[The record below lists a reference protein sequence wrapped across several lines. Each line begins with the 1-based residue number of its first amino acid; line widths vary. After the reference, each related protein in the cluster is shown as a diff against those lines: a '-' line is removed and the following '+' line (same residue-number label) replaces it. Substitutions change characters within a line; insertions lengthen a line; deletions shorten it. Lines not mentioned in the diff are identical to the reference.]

1 TLERSDRPF
10 APPPVTI
17 VPAALDWPARVAHR
31 YAAATRS
38 HPLPDLSDHGLVP
51 RRRTHRSFPG
61 NTAHF
66 ARALRRS
73 DRRSRRPQALTHRH
87 SGRPRAGRGA
97 RALPGEPDPLRH
109 DAARLP
115 RDVLRFAARAL
126 PVLRRS
132 SLRGRSAGAWAALR
146 GARGRLAHRSAHIG
160 MDEAGPAP
168 GS

>member
-1 TLERSDRPF
+1 GFVHRLTLGCAATRPIRTSRQVRPAATLERSDRPF

-87 SGRPRAGRGA
+87 SDRPSGVLGRA
-97 RALPGEPDPLRH
+97 RDR
-109 DAARLP
+109 DAARVRERGLP
-115 RDVLRFAARAL
+115 LR
-126 PVLRRS
+126 VH
-132 SLRGRSAGAWAALR
+132 G
-146 GARGRLAHRSAHIG
+146 
-160 MDEAGPAP
+160 
-168 GS
+168 